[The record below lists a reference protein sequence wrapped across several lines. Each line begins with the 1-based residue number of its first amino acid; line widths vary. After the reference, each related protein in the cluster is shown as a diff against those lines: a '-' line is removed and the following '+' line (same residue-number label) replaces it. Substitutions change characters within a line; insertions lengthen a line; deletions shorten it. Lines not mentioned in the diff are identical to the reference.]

1 MSSSKSS
8 HAGAIA
14 GGVVG
19 GVIFLGLIAGLAFLY
34 RVRQR
39 SGSQPTPAS
48 YGAFDTPDPSSVGAM
63 SQQRI
68 LSPAPT
74 VPTILSSQS
83 QYHVSEITIEL
94 NFELI
99 HAIEPQR
106 SRSVAR
112 LSGGNDGHIYYVFRI
127 PRICGRSPDICRI

>member
-19 GVIFLGLIAGLAFLY
+19 GVIFLGLISGLAFLY

-48 YGAFDTPDPSSVGAM
+48 YGAFDTHGPSSVGAIAM
-63 SQQRI
+63 
-68 LSPAPT
+68 
-74 VPTILSSQS
+74 PTILSSPPR
-83 QYHVSEITIEL
+83 YHVSQMTIKLATRFGLIRAIEL
-94 NFELI
+94 
-99 HAIEPQR
+99 QQ
-106 SRSVAR
+106 SRSVTK
-112 LSGGNDGHIYYVFRI
+112 LSNGSDGHIYHVCTPEI
-127 PRICGRSPDICRI
+127 HDQSPDIYGNQTRGTA